1 MTSFDPPVVLALL
14 VAAQPKSDRAKFE
27 KEWITKVN
35 TRLKKWLE
43 HRDTQSKYEPQLRWE
58 ANVVEYVMFLKN
70 ETKPKKTG
78 KNSTSGPQ
86 QLKPG
91 IPIYGPKF
99 FPPSL
104 TDTRLRA
111 DKIKPD
117 TAYLRP
123 TNIIHPVYY
132 PTLAKCP
139 ECGSTDVSWD
149 GWNATGSREV
159 HGLKREETALG
170 YQLRHEACSGASI
183 GTVIKNRCFATTNQ
197 AFWKK
202 WQHWEVPRGI
212 PHFFSRCAVTRE
224 LFDLIIEFRLSST
237 SGGLAEH
244 IKQLHLLEYHE
255 YSLEYLQVYQ
265 KTYAAPGSLPFLS
278 TSVTAFSLPNE
289 AGYNDTSI
297 TDDLIRDVYMAFIE
311 RTRADESDEYL
322 RVCLSAD
329 NTFKVAGKA
338 TVVDASKVRTKVMK
352 GGILSMLNELNEIR
366 FCQSASPVEMYE
378 VLTGLK
384 KRCEEL
390 GVPFPQMFVADNCCQ
405 IEKEVR
411 RAIPDIQICLDV
423 FHFMI
428 RYLAAIINGVNN
440 PHRGEVAAAIRNAL
454 LKNSA
459 SKGVLAKYWTKEE
472 QESKMREMY
481 DRFSRRGSVWSAAA
495 HAVHTAQ
502 LKHLQKGCLSR
513 SNQDIASDGS
523 RIESSHKGWNGLQRA
538 SASGLELQNALCHD
552 FVHRRNMRIAFS
564 KKPDAPG
571 SHAFVRSTFGSHH
584 TRLVNRTALLLNS
597 ILEFE
602 AAKKSRVPDTL
613 ALRPLLRNVASGETF
628 GLVVSQHNDSFG
640 GLLTIKSEAEAEDK
654 LFPEVMETPTDPQ
667 PEAVLADLNIEAA
680 LLYQPQKPENGAIP
694 LDVQIIDM
702 PASFSQYKQLDNAVA
717 PPRVIE
723 SDVSAT
729 VLGQLFDQDAT
740 ILSATTSSSKRK
752 ELDPAIHKSDPQT
765 IEPVAVPPAKKA
777 RLNDSIRATASGP
790 SKISGPV
797 YPMFNL
803 AAAHATPTVQTPS
816 SDSSPHPTTPQS
828 VTDLAQLTKLL
839 PLPPHADEEISKL
852 TRSQRLFLFG
862 TGTNPKSLEIAKGPE
877 FYLFME
883 MRAESGW
890 KASDMTSKKWADAV
904 GRYNERLAVKI
915 PDAVTKSPPQNG
927 DEKFWR
933 THCYA
938 VALLKAEP
946 VASGVSDKAENTS
959 SRKIAVCTRC
969 SKVMY
974 PGPTG
979 SQENHKKGYCSDGF
993 KQKPPAGEVAPWP
1006 QPAGIFTT
1014 GSEFH
1019 PLPFLEAI
1027 RDVYEK
1033 VVVEADSTSLTIEH
1047 EALALMLKDPARTL
1061 EAGGAILFKLFT
1073 GYAIPADDRTP
1084 DALFVDHGGLKYL
1097 RLDALSSGGMS

>member
-1 MTSFDPPVVLALL
+1 MTSFDPAVVLALL

-35 TRLKKWLE
+35 TRLQKWLE

-58 ANVVEYVMFLKN
+58 ANVVEYVTFLKN
-70 ETKPKKTG
+70 ETKPKTG
-78 KNSTSGPQ
+78 KKSTTGPQ

-139 ECGSTDVSWD
+139 ECGSTDISWD
-149 GWNATGSREV
+149 SWNATGSREV

-170 YQLRHEACSGASI
+170 YQLRHEACLGASG

-197 AFWKK
+197 AFWKN

-255 YSLEYLQVYQ
+255 YSLEYLQAYQ

-322 RVCLSAD
+322 RNLNPGVCLSAD
-329 NTFKVAGKA
+329 NTFKVSGKA
-338 TVVDASKVRTKVMK
+338 TVVDASK
-352 GGILSMLNELNEIR
+352 R
-366 FCQSASPVEMYE
+366 FCQSASPAEMYE

-405 IEKEVR
+405 VEKEV
-411 RAIPDIQICLDV
+411 LSFLVSV
-423 FHFMI
+423 F
-428 RYLAAIINGVNN
+428 VN
-440 PHRGEVAAAIRNAL
+440 PHRTEVAAAIRNAL

-472 QESKMREMY
+472 QELKMREVY
-481 DRFSRRGSVWSAAA
+481 DRFSRRGGVWSAAA

-552 FVHRRNMRIAFS
+552 FVHRRNLRIAFS
-564 KKPDAPG
+564 KKPEAPG

-584 TRLVNRTALLLNS
+584 TRLVNRTALLLNG

-602 AAKKSRVPDTL
+602 AAKKSRVPDTS
-613 ALRPLLRNVASGETF
+613 ALRPLLRNIASGETF

-654 LFPEVMETPTDPQ
+654 LFPEVMETATDPQ

-680 LLYQPQKPENGAIP
+680 LLYQPQKLDTGAIP
-694 LDVQIIDM
+694 LDVEIIDM
-702 PASFSQYKQLDNAVA
+702 PASSSHYKQPDSAVA
-717 PPRVIE
+717 QPRVVE
-723 SDVSAT
+723 SVVSAT
-729 VLGQLFDQDAT
+729 ALGQLVHQDAA
-740 ILSATTSSSKRK
+740 ILSATTSSGKRK
-752 ELDPAIHKSDPQT
+752 EPDSAIPKSDPQT
-765 IEPVAVPPAKKA
+765 IEPGTVHPAKKA

-790 SKISGPV
+790 SKISRPV

-803 AAAHATPTVQTPS
+803 ATVQATPTVQTSS
-816 SDSSPHPTTPQS
+816 SDSPSHPIAPQS
-828 VTDLAQLTKLL
+828 ATDFAQLTKLL
-839 PLPPHADEEISKL
+839 PLPPHADEKMSKL

-862 TGTNPKSLEIAKGPE
+862 TGTNPKSLEIAKGSE

-883 MRAESGW
+883 MRAESNC
-890 KASDMTSKKWADAV
+890 KDRED
-904 GRYNERLAVKI
+904 RYAVK
-915 PDAVTKSPPQNG
+915 
-927 DEKFWR
+927 R
-933 THCYA
+933 
-938 VALLKAEP
+938 
-946 VASGVSDKAENTS
+946 
-959 SRKIAVCTRC
+959 
-969 SKVMY
+969 
-974 PGPTG
+974 
-979 SQENHKKGYCSDGF
+979 
-993 KQKPPAGEVAPWP
+993 
-1006 QPAGIFTT
+1006 
-1014 GSEFH
+1014 
-1019 PLPFLEAI
+1019 
-1027 RDVYEK
+1027 
-1033 VVVEADSTSLTIEH
+1033 
-1047 EALALMLKDPARTL
+1047 
-1061 EAGGAILFKLFT
+1061 
-1073 GYAIPADDRTP
+1073 
-1084 DALFVDHGGLKYL
+1084 
-1097 RLDALSSGGMS
+1097 